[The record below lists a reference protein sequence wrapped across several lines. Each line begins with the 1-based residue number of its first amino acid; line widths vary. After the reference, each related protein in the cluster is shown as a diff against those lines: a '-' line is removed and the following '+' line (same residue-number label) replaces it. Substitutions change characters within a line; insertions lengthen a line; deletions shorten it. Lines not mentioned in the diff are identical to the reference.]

1 MLLAEGKWAK
11 PASLPKSKALL
22 EIGGGELDRKELP
35 LSSFPIRGKRGLL
48 FLEPSNQTQ
57 YGTGGVIFVDTNIYC
72 NKFFTG
78 IDYNMYHLLQ
88 F

>member
-1 MLLAEGKWAK
+1 MGEACK
-11 PASLPKSKALL
+11 PSKKQSSFGNRGA
-22 EIGGGELDRKELP
+22 LDRKELP
-35 LSSFPIRGKRGLL
+35 FSSFPIRGKRGLL

-57 YGTGGVIFVDTNIYC
+57 YGNGGVIFVDTNIYC

-78 IDYNMYHLLQ
+78 IDYNMYHLPQ